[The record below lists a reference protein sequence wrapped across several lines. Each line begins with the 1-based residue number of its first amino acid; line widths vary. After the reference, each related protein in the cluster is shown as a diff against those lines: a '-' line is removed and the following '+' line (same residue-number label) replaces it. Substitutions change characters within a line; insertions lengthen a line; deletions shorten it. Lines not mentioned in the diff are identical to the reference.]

1 MKASDCTLGVPND
14 YISILEIIKLQPTDR
29 QRRTDQ
35 SSDRVEIDTLKKK
48 ERHQMERE
56 IDLELTALASSMIT
70 AINDCATTMYRRH
83 FHFKTLSSLMGK
95 LAHNEAFQYVDTHT
109 KKNERINAQHKLN
122 ETMCYT

>member
-1 MKASDCTLGVPND
+1 MRRENKSESRKQNIFFFCKASDCTLGVPND

-56 IDLELTALASSMIT
+56 IDL
-70 AINDCATTMYRRH
+70 
-83 FHFKTLSSLMGK
+83 
-95 LAHNEAFQYVDTHT
+95 
-109 KKNERINAQHKLN
+109 
-122 ETMCYT
+122 